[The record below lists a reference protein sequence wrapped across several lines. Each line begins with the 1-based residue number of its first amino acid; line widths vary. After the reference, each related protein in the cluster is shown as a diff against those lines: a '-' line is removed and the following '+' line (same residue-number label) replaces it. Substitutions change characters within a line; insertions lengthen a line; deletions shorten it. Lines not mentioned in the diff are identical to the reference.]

1 MRLPSNW
8 IKKVATKEG
17 VRRVPISHISMTGEV
32 LGSEFESALERDLI
46 MTCAFDGSVNW
57 FQSQPLTVNYQDAEG
72 KPRHYT
78 PDLVIHFGTDQKT
91 TRCPML
97 CEVKYREE
105 LLKNWKTYKPKFKAA
120 RAYAREN
127 DMEFRIFDEQ
137 RIRTPRLKNIQF
149 LWRYKYAPVCSGYQ
163 EELLAEL
170 SKLDRGV
177 QMLTIIDKLYPI
189 KEHRGEAIWAWWTL
203 VVQGAILCDL
213 NQRLDNSTLFWV
225 PEWRKSVVSWG

>member
-1 MRLPSNW
+1 
-8 IKKVATKEG
+8 
-17 VRRVPISHISMTGEV
+17 MTGEV
-32 LGSEFESALERDLI
+32 LGSQFESALERDLI

-170 SKLDRGV
+170 SKLDQGV
-177 QMLTIIDKLYPI
+177 RMLTIIGKLYPI

>member
-8 IKKVATKEG
+8 IKKVATKDG
-17 VRRVPISHISMTGEV
+17 VRRVPISHVSMTGEV

-46 MTCAFDGSVNW
+46 MTYAFDGSVNW
-57 FQSQPLTVNYQDAEG
+57 FQSQPMTIDYLNTEG
-72 KPRHYT
+72 QPRHYT

-91 TRCPML
+91 TRPPVL

-105 LLKNWKTYKPKFKAA
+105 LLTNWKTYKPKVKAA

-127 DMEFRIFDEQ
+127 GMEFRIFDEY
-137 RIRTPRLKNIQF
+137 RIRTPRLSNIQF
-149 LWRYKYAPVCSGYQ
+149 LWRYKYAPVCFGYQ
-163 EELLAEL
+163 TELLAEL

-189 KEHRGEAIWAWWTL
+189 KEQRGEAIWAWWTL

-213 NQRLDNSTLFWV
+213 DQRLDNSTLFWV